1 MLRGISPLLSPDL
14 LKLLCEMGHGDEIV
28 LADAHYPGA
37 ENTRV
42 MRADGLSIA
51 PLLDAIAP
59 LFELDAYAP
68 PLYMMAV
75 VPGDTLD
82 PAVERDYMA
91 AIRHH
96 EPDAPDPVR
105 LERFAFYERSRK
117 AFAIILTGEQRTYGN
132 IILKKGVTGYKA
144 KRAAKK

>member
-37 ENTRV
+37 ENARV
-42 MRADGLSIA
+42 LRCDGIAIA

-59 LFELDAYAP
+59 LFELDAYEP
-68 PLYMMAV
+68 PLYMMAI

-82 PAVERDYMA
+82 PAVERDYLA
-91 AIRHH
+91 AIRRH
-96 EPDAPDPVR
+96 EPDAPAPVR

-117 AFAIILTGEQRTYGN
+117 AFAILLTGEQRTYGN

-144 KRAAKK
+144 RRAAK